1 MSRDLDQGTPDQ
13 RIKEL
18 EKKIEELKCKI
29 QEQERIGNAL
39 WESERKTRIMIDQMF
54 QFVGMLTYDGTFIDV
69 NRAALH
75 SIGVTKSD
83 VLGKPFW
90 ETPWWTHSPELQQK
104 LKTSIRTASKG
115 KFVRFETTHVAADGT
130 LIYGD
135 FSLNPVK
142 DERGRVAYL
151 IPELRNI
158 TERKKIEEALRQS
171 ENTARALLNAPM
183 ESALLM
189 DPNFLILAINDE
201 GARRFGRPADEIVG
215 KNVFD
220 ILPPDVMPYRKQKV
234 LESISTKVQV
244 RFEDNHKGRY
254 YDHNIFPVLNDE
266 GSLIQVAVYSK
277 DITAYKQA
285 QIRIQ
290 ERTEE
295 LVESEEKY
303 RTLVEN
309 VPLVVYRLKSD
320 GDVIF
325 LNEFVEEIYGYS
337 PVDFFKNP
345 NLWTDKIYDEDR
357 ERVVAFRKKSF
368 EEGKEFVAEY
378 RIRHKEGH
386 LVYVIDHAI
395 PFRSVGDTTTRVD
408 GIIMDVTQRV
418 KLQEKLLQ
426 VEGLKTIAEVSAR
439 LAHEIRN
446 PLMSAG
452 GFARRLLSSMS
463 PSDPNRN
470 KVEIIVH
477 EVSRLESILRMILN
491 YMHPLELNL
500 SLVEAN
506 SWVEKAVSAVVE
518 KADRKGIGITT
529 QLNPALS
536 KISID
541 YEQMVDSLITLL
553 QNAIHQME
561 KRSNLSMITCRE
573 GEIFKLTIRYPVK
586 HIPRDDIKAFFYPFT
601 TSPMILDTVDLS
613 IAKALINKHNGII
626 RADLKDS
633 NEMIIEISLPF

>member
-1 MSRDLDQGTPDQ
+1 MDCSTRN
-13 RIKEL
+13 
-18 EKKIEELKCKI
+18 IEYP
-29 QEQERIGNAL
+29 G
-39 WESERKTRIMIDQMF
+39 S
-54 QFVGMLTYDGTFIDV
+54 
-69 NRAALH
+69 
-75 SIGVTKSD
+75 
-83 VLGKPFW
+83 
-90 ETPWWTHSPELQQK
+90 
-104 LKTSIRTASKG
+104 
-115 KFVRFETTHVAADGT
+115 TT
-130 LIYGD
+130 L
-135 FSLNPVK
+135 
-142 DERGRVAYL
+142 GRVQHSSSLTQLQRAYL
-151 IPELRNI
+151 LAGQNG
-158 TERKKIEEALRQS
+158 KI
-171 ENTARALLNAPM
+171 
-183 ESALLM
+183 
-189 DPNFLILAINDE
+189 
-201 GARRFGRPADEIVG
+201 
-215 KNVFD
+215 
-220 ILPPDVMPYRKQKV
+220 
-234 LESISTKVQV
+234 
-244 RFEDNHKGRY
+244 
-254 YDHNIFPVLNDE
+254 IFV
-266 GSLIQVAVYSK
+266 
-277 DITAYKQA
+277 
-285 QIRIQ
+285 
-290 ERTEE
+290 
-295 LVESEEKY
+295 
-303 RTLVEN
+303 
-309 VPLVVYRLKSD
+309 
-320 GDVIF
+320 
-325 LNEFVEEIYGYS
+325 NEFVEEIYGYS

-345 NLWTDKIYDEDR
+345 DLWTEKIYDEDR
-357 ERVVAFRKKSF
+357 ERVIAFRKKSF

-378 RIRHKEGH
+378 RIRHRKGH
-386 LVYVIDHAI
+386 MVYVIDHAI

-518 KADRKGIGITT
+518 NADRKGIGITT
-529 QLNPALS
+529 QLDPGLS

-561 KRSNLSMITCRE
+561 KRSNLSIITCRE
-573 GEIFKLTIRYPVK
+573 GGIFKLTIRYPVK
-586 HIPRDDIKAFFYPFT
+586 NIPHDDIKAFFYPFT